1 MSLSHKSMPFLG
13 LGLLLPALALPVVPA
28 RATAPVAA
36 SKSAVQA
43 PQKPAPAVTQIA
55 PQLSVRQLEPGV
67 FIINHAFPYPANM
80 VLVEMKNHDLVLV
93 DTTYTDAAANQLLDW
108 IEKRFGKR
116 RLIAISTH
124 FHVDRI
130 GGNRALIQR
139 GIPVYGSDRI
149 APLLKTRGEAMRAL
163 MLKGVQDPAMADAYR
178 RMVFTPPNHPFSL
191 KAGLTLPFGS
201 GSAREEVQ
209 IRFTGE
215 GHAPDN
221 VSVWFPSR
229 RLLAGGCMVLAG
241 PTRGNT
247 ADANL
252 AQWPG
257 AIKALLPL
265 EPLYVIPGHGDS
277 TSPALLR
284 HTLDV
289 LAQR

>member
-1 MSLSHKSMPFLG
+1 MSLSKKWMPLLG
-13 LGLLLPALALPVVPA
+13 LSLLLPNLTMPVGAEPPTQTPKQA
-28 RATAPVAA
+28 MQTAKPSV
-36 SKSAVQA
+36 SA
-43 PQKPAPAVTQIA
+43 APAVTQIA
-55 PQLSVRQLEPGV
+55 PQLTVRQLEPGV

-93 DTTYTDAAANQLLDW
+93 DTTYTEAAANQLLDW

-130 GGNRALIQR
+130 GGNRAMIQR
-139 GIPVYGSDRI
+139 GIPVYGSDQI

-163 MLKGVQDPAMADAYR
+163 MLKGAQNPAMAEAYR
-178 RMVFTPPNHPFSL
+178 KMVFTPPNRTFPL

-201 GSAREEVQ
+201 GSTREEVQ
-209 IRFTGE
+209 IRFTGQ

-221 VSVWFPSR
+221 VTVWFPSR

-265 EPLYVIPGHGDS
+265 KPLYVIPGHGDS
-277 TSPALLR
+277 TSATLLQ

-289 LAQR
+289 LAQP